1 MTLKGEMMSDVQD
14 NILTRRTVYKFT
26 DKEVPESIIN
36 QALIAASKAPCHKHT
51 HPWKFYVLGSET
63 RSKLIPVIKK
73 LAELKSIKLG
83 SKDLKKDAERAIK
96 KITQPPI
103 LIAITSKKDPEDKF
117 REKEDYAATVCALH
131 NMVLSFWD
139 NDIGSQWSTGSITRD
154 LDTYQILSI
163 NPKTE
168 EIIGFLKA
176 GYPEAIPNVKKPSFE
191 ELTVYLD

>member
-139 NDIGSQWSTGSITRD
+139 NDIGSQWSSGSITRD
-154 LDTYQILSI
+154 LDTYQMLSI

>member
-26 DKEVPESIIN
+26 DKEVPESVIN

>member
-26 DKEVPESIIN
+26 DKEVPESVIN

-83 SKDLKKDAERAIK
+83 SKDLKKDAERAVK

-139 NDIGSQWSTGSITRD
+139 NDIGSQWSSGSITRD

-176 GYPEAIPNVKKPSFE
+176 GYPEAVPNVNKPSFE
-191 ELTVYLD
+191 EITVYLE

>member
-1 MTLKGEMMSDVQD
+1 MGEIMSDVQD

-26 DKEVPESIIN
+26 DKDVPESIIN

-51 HPWKFYVLGSET
+51 HPWKFYVLGPEI
-63 RSKLIPVIKK
+63 RGKLIPVIKK

-83 SKDLKKDAERAIK
+83 SKDLQKDAERAIR

-103 LIAITSKKDPEDKF
+103 LIVITSKKDPEDKF

-139 NDIGSQWSTGSITRD
+139 NDIGSQWSSGSITRD
-154 LDTYQILSI
+154 LDTYHCLSI
-163 NPKTE
+163 NPNTE

-176 GYPEAIPNVKKPSFE
+176 GYPDVIPNVKKPSFE

>member
-1 MTLKGEMMSDVQD
+1 MGEMMSDVQE

-26 DKEVPESIIN
+26 DTEVPESIVN

-51 HPWKFYVLGSET
+51 HPWKFYVLGPESRT
-63 RSKLIPVIKK
+63 ILIPVISK
-73 LAELKSIKLG
+73 LAKVKSVKLG
-83 SKDLKKDAERAIK
+83 SKDVDKDVERATK

-103 LIAITSKKDPEDKF
+103 LIVITSKKSPEDKF

-139 NDIGSQWSTGSITRD
+139 NDIGSQWSSGSITRD
-154 LDTYQILSI
+154 PSTYRLLSI
-163 NPKTE
+163 NQEDE

-176 GYPEAIPNVKKPSFE
+176 GYPESVPNINKPSFE
-191 ELTVYLD
+191 ELTIYLD

>member
-1 MTLKGEMMSDVQD
+1 MTLKGEMMSAVQD

-26 DKEVPESIIN
+26 DKDVSESIIN

-51 HPWKFYVLGSET
+51 HPWKFYVLGSEI
-63 RSKLIPVIKK
+63 RSNLIPVIRK
-73 LAELKSIKLG
+73 LAELKSVKLG
-83 SKDLKKDAERAIK
+83 SNDLKKDAERAIK

-103 LIAITSKKDPEDKF
+103 LIVITSKKDPEDKF

-139 NDIGSQWSTGSITRD
+139 NDIGSQWSSGSITRD
-154 LDTYQILSI
+154 FDTYQVLSI
-163 NPKTE
+163 NPQKE

-176 GYPEAIPNVKKPSFE
+176 GYPESVPNVKKPSFE

>member
-26 DKEVPESIIN
+26 DKEVPESVIN

-96 KITQPPI
+96 KITHPPI

-139 NDIGSQWSTGSITRD
+139 NDIGSQWSSGSITRD
-154 LDTYQILSI
+154 LNTYQILSI

>member
-1 MTLKGEMMSDVQD
+1 MTLKGEIMSDVQD

-26 DKEVPESIIN
+26 DKEVPESVIN

-139 NDIGSQWSTGSITRD
+139 NDIGSQWSSGSITRD

>member
-26 DKEVPESIIN
+26 DKEVPESVIN

-139 NDIGSQWSTGSITRD
+139 NDIGSQWSSGSITRD

>member
-1 MTLKGEMMSDVQD
+1 MILKGEMMSDVQD

-26 DKEVPESIIN
+26 DKEVPESVIN

-51 HPWKFYVLGSET
+51 HPWRFYVLGPEI
-63 RSKLIPVIKK
+63 RSNLIPVIKK

-83 SKDLKKDAERAIK
+83 SKDLEKDAERAIR

-103 LIAITSKKDPEDKF
+103 LIVITSKKDPEDNF

-139 NDIGSQWSTGSITRD
+139 NDIGSQWSSGSITRD
-154 LDTYQILSI
+154 LDTYQCLSI
-163 NPKTE
+163 NPNTE

-176 GYPEAIPNVKKPSFE
+176 GYPDVIPNVKKPSFE

>member
-1 MTLKGEMMSDVQD
+1 MGEMMSDVQE

-26 DKEVPESIIN
+26 DTEVPESIVN

-51 HPWKFYVLGSET
+51 HPWKFYVLGPESRT
-63 RSKLIPVIKK
+63 ILIPVISK
-73 LAELKSIKLG
+73 LAKLKSVKLG
-83 SKDLKKDAERAIK
+83 SKDVDKDVERATK

-103 LIAITSKKDPEDKF
+103 LIVITSKKSPEDKF

-139 NDIGSQWSTGSITRD
+139 NDIGSQWSSGSITRD
-154 LDTYQILSI
+154 PSTYRLLSI
-163 NPKTE
+163 NQEDE

-176 GYPEAIPNVKKPSFE
+176 GYPESVPNINKPSFE
-191 ELTVYLD
+191 ELTIYLD

>member
-1 MTLKGEMMSDVQD
+1 MTLKGEMMSAVQD

-26 DKEVPESIIN
+26 DKDVPESIIN
-36 QALIAASKAPCHKHT
+36 QALTAASKAPCHKHT
-51 HPWKFYVLGSET
+51 HPWKFYVLGPEI

-83 SKDLKKDAERAIK
+83 SKDLEKDAERAIK
-96 KITQPPI
+96 KIIQPPI
-103 LIAITSKKDPEDKF
+103 LIAITSKKDAEDKF

-139 NDIGSQWSTGSITRD
+139 NDIGSQWSSGSITRD
-154 LDTYQILSI
+154 LDTYQLLSI
-163 NPKTE
+163 NPETE

-176 GYPEAIPNVKKPSFE
+176 GYPEAVPNVKKPSFE

>member
-1 MTLKGEMMSDVQD
+1 MTLKGEIMSDVQD

-26 DKEVPESIIN
+26 DKDVPDSIIN

-51 HPWKFYVLGSET
+51 HPWKFYVLGPEI
-63 RSKLIPVIKK
+63 RGKLIPVIKK

-83 SKDLKKDAERAIK
+83 SKDLQKDAERAIR

-103 LIAITSKKDPEDKF
+103 LIVITSKKDPEDKF

-139 NDIGSQWSTGSITRD
+139 NDIGSQWSSGSITRD
-154 LDTYQILSI
+154 LDTYQYLSI
-163 NPKTE
+163 NPNTE

>member
-1 MTLKGEMMSDVQD
+1 MTLKGEMMSTVQD

-26 DKEVPESIIN
+26 DKDVPESIIN
-36 QALIAASKAPCHKHT
+36 QALAAASKAPCHKHT
-51 HPWKFYVLGSET
+51 HPWKFYVLGSEI
-63 RSKLIPVIKK
+63 RIKLIPVIKK
-73 LAELKSIKLG
+73 LAELKSIKLD
-83 SKDLKKDAERAIK
+83 SKDLEKDAERAIK

-139 NDIGSQWSTGSITRD
+139 NDIGSQWSSGSITRD
-154 LDTYQILSI
+154 LETYQLLSI
-163 NPKTE
+163 NPQTE

-176 GYPEAIPNVKKPSFE
+176 GYPEAVPNVNKPSFE
-191 ELTVYLD
+191 EITVYLE

>member
-26 DKEVPESIIN
+26 DKEVPESVIN

-163 NPKTE
+163 NPQTE
-168 EIIGFLKA
+168 EIIGFLKT
-176 GYPEAIPNVKKPSFE
+176 GYPEAVPNVKKPSFE
-191 ELTVYLD
+191 ELTVYLE

>member
-1 MTLKGEMMSDVQD
+1 MILMGEIMSDVQD

-26 DKEVPESIIN
+26 DKDVPESIIN

-51 HPWKFYVLGSET
+51 HPWKFYVLGPEI
-63 RSKLIPVIKK
+63 RGKLIPVIKK

-83 SKDLKKDAERAIK
+83 SKDLEKDAERAIR

-103 LIAITSKKDPEDKF
+103 LIVITSKKDPEDKF

-139 NDIGSQWSTGSITRD
+139 NDIGSQWSSGSITRD
-154 LDTYQILSI
+154 LDTYHCLSI
-163 NPKTE
+163 NPNTE

-176 GYPEAIPNVKKPSFE
+176 GYPDVIPNVKKPSFE

>member
-26 DKEVPESIIN
+26 DKEVPESVIN

-139 NDIGSQWSTGSITRD
+139 NDIGSQWSSGSITRD

-168 EIIGFLKA
+168 EMIGFLKA

>member
-1 MTLKGEMMSDVQD
+1 MILMGEIMSDVQD

-26 DKEVPESIIN
+26 DKDVPESIIN

-51 HPWKFYVLGSET
+51 HPWKFYVLGPEI
-63 RSKLIPVIKK
+63 RGKLIPVIKK

-83 SKDLKKDAERAIK
+83 SKDLQKDAERAIR

-103 LIAITSKKDPEDKF
+103 LIVITSKKDPEDKF

-139 NDIGSQWSTGSITRD
+139 NDIGSQWSSGSITRD
-154 LDTYQILSI
+154 LDTYQYLSI
-163 NPKTE
+163 NPNTE

>member
-1 MTLKGEMMSDVQD
+1 MGEIMSDVQD

-26 DKEVPESIIN
+26 DKDVPESIIN

-51 HPWKFYVLGSET
+51 HPWKFYVLGPEI
-63 RSKLIPVIKK
+63 RGKLIPVIKK

-83 SKDLKKDAERAIK
+83 SKDLQKDAERAIR

-103 LIAITSKKDPEDKF
+103 LIVITSKKDPEDKF

-139 NDIGSQWSTGSITRD
+139 NDIGSQWSSGSITRD
-154 LDTYQILSI
+154 LDTYQYLSI
-163 NPKTE
+163 NPNTE

>member
-1 MTLKGEMMSDVQD
+1 MTLKGEMMSTVQD

-26 DKEVPESIIN
+26 DKDVPESIIN

-51 HPWKFYVLGSET
+51 HPWKFYVLGPEI
-63 RSKLIPVIKK
+63 RGKLIPVIKK

-83 SKDLKKDAERAIK
+83 SKDLQKDAERAIR

-103 LIAITSKKDPEDKF
+103 LIVITSKKDPEDKF

-139 NDIGSQWSTGSITRD
+139 NDIGSQWSSGSITRD
-154 LDTYQILSI
+154 LDTYQCLSI
-163 NPKTE
+163 NPNTE

-176 GYPEAIPNVKKPSFE
+176 GYPDVIPNVKKPSFE

>member
-26 DKEVPESIIN
+26 DKEVPESVIN

-131 NMVLSFWD
+131 NIVLSFWD
-139 NDIGSQWSTGSITRD
+139 NDIGSQWSSGSITRD

-176 GYPEAIPNVKKPSFE
+176 GYPDAIPNVKKPSFE

>member
-1 MTLKGEMMSDVQD
+1 MILMGEIMSDVQD
-14 NILTRRTVYKFT
+14 NILTRRTVYKFS
-26 DKEVPESIIN
+26 DKDVPDSIIN

-51 HPWKFYVLGSET
+51 HPWKFYVLGPEI
-63 RSKLIPVIKK
+63 RGKLIPVIKK

-83 SKDLKKDAERAIK
+83 SKDLQKDAERAIR

-103 LIAITSKKDPEDKF
+103 LIVITSKKDPEDKF

-139 NDIGSQWSTGSITRD
+139 NDIGSQWSSGSITRD
-154 LDTYQILSI
+154 LDTYQYLSI
-163 NPKTE
+163 NPNTE

>member
-26 DKEVPESIIN
+26 DKEVPESVIN

-139 NDIGSQWSTGSITRD
+139 NDIGSQWSSGSITRD
-154 LDTYQILSI
+154 LDTYHCLSI
-163 NPKTE
+163 NPNTE

-176 GYPEAIPNVKKPSFE
+176 GYPDVIPNVKKPSFE

>member
-139 NDIGSQWSTGSITRD
+139 NDIGSQWSSGSITRD